1 MARADYD
8 GNGVV
13 EGVRDELQ
21 GTMDNLGMLLPP
33 FGDPAIDEEAE
44 GGLGEW
50 PLMWKK
56 AYFNYNYV
64 LDDGSRGIHNFQ
76 YAIGLLQVSIEAL
89 NYGVLSAGSITEIN
103 DVPNDQG
110 KKVQIVWERFGG
122 DGTSD
127 DPVEMYAVWR
137 LDGVEV
143 AGKAP
148 LPSIEK
154 IDVETAS
161 PGTSA
166 VMAGEVWTFVGA
178 VPAAQHELYS
188 LDVPTLFDE
197 VETTFIVE
205 ATTANSTYPATSE
218 PLNGTS
224 VDNLVPTAP
233 MSLAADATSW
243 DVTLTWQ
250 ELDFLRNPDV
260 DYYAVYRGE
269 TAGFVPGEPIATV
282 TDPMFFDDTVVPGNW
297 YYYQVAAFDFS
308 GNQGEFSGEVGAAVS
323 VGTEDLGLPT
333 DYALHQNYPNP
344 FNPSTTIVFDVPSAS
359 ELSIVVYDL
368 LGRQVKTLVSGS
380 IAAGRHEATF
390 DATGLTS
397 GLYIVRMRTGDRVFE
412 RSVVLMK

>member
-1 MARADYD
+1 M
-8 GNGVV
+8 
-13 EGVRDELQ
+13 DEV
-21 GTMDNLGMLLPP
+21 GKLLPP
-33 FGDPAIDEEAE
+33 FGDPAIDEDAE

-56 AYFNYNYV
+56 ALFNYNFV
-64 LDDGSRGIHNFQ
+64 LDDGSKGFHNFQ
-76 YAIGLLQVSIEAL
+76 YAVGLLKVTIEAM
-89 NYGVLSAGSITEIN
+89 NYGILSAGSITEIN

-122 DGTSD
+122 DGASD
-127 DPVEMYAVWR
+127 DPVTVYAVFR
-137 LDGVEV
+137 QDGAAV

-148 LPSIEK
+148 LPRLDEV
-154 IDVETAS
+154 DLETTS
-161 PGTSA
+161 VGTS
-166 VMAGEVWTFVGA
+166 VVVESEVWTQVGTA
-178 VPAAQHELYS
+178 EAFQMDLYS
-188 LDVPTLFDE
+188 LEVPTLFDGT
-197 VETTFIVE
+197 ETTFKVV
-205 ATTANSTYPATSE
+205 AKTRSSE
-218 PLNGTS
+218 YVVMSDPMVGVS
-224 VDNLVPTAP
+224 EDNLVPTAP
-233 MSLAADATSW
+233 MGLAALATSF

-250 ELDFLRNPDV
+250 ELDLLHNPDV

-269 TAGFVPGEPIATV
+269 TEGFVPGEPIATV

-308 GNQGEFSGEVGAAVS
+308 GNQGDFSGELGVAVS
-323 VGTEDLGLPT
+323 VGTDDLGLPT

-368 LGRQVKTLVSGS
+368 LGRQVKTLVTGS